1 MYLFAIFEKRFTL
14 KEGYHYMKNHWL
26 DWFPAMPSYQAY
38 NYRLNQLY
46 WQLEVIIGELMA
58 QMPYQDCYPDISL
71 ADSLPIILS
80 KRPYQARVA
89 LQVADKGSNPM
100 SSHRQVRCSTKDLYY
115 QRLVLSW
122 CQVSLLRL

>member
-46 WQLEVIIGELMA
+46 WQLEVIIGELMRKV
-58 QMPYQDCYPDISL
+58 PYQGL
-71 ADSLPIILS
+71 LPGYFPRGLFTYYSFQKALS
-80 KRPYQARVA
+80 SQSGPA
-89 LQVADKGSNPM
+89 
-100 SSHRQVRCSTKDLYY
+100 SS
-115 QRLVLSW
+115 
-122 CQVSLLRL
+122 